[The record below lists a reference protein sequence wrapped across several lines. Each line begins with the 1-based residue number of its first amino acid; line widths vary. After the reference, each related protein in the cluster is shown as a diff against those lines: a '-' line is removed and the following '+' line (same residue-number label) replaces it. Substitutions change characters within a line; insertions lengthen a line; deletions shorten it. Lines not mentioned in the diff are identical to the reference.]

1 MWTKGFLN
9 RGATRCKGLGQEQAC
24 VRNKAR
30 KVASCGPNGVKVR
43 GGKQGQR
50 EGQEADHVGC
60 VGCNGSFD
68 FFFSKRD
75 QKLLK
80 GWNRET

>member
-1 MWTKGFLN
+1 M
-9 RGATRCKGLGQEQAC
+9 
-24 VRNKAR
+24 
-30 KVASCGPNGVKVR
+30 R

-50 EGQEADHVGC
+50 EGQEADHMGC
-60 VGCNGSFD
+60 VGCNGEFRF

-80 GWNRET
+80 GWNRETQFDLYVKETTGSCGKDLGWVG